1 MQNPKTIFSLICTFV
16 FLCSLSL
23 NAQVDSLQGK
33 SYEELITLFEATMHT
48 NATSAEIYAQEAY
61 QKANILKDQ
70 KKIGTALYA
79 IAASKY
85 YLGKYEETLQYT
97 DKSLQI
103 AKAIENNK
111 LLFDNYTLEGNAYSN
126 LKEEFKALDQYL
138 LAKKY
143 ADLLQEP
150 INIITVSVNIAYL
163 KKLHYDHQEALEIL
177 KENLIQVEK
186 IPENHP
192 RKQLYERILLMN
204 IADTYL
210 RINNPIEAA
219 RYNDIAMNSCEN
231 DELNTACVVI
241 LMNDAIIKYQKQE
254 YDKAIEISTEV
265 KNSFLTLKSENMT
278 VTPYF
283 YLGKSFYKK
292 KQYKKAIENLE
303 KAIQLSIDKDVAF
316 TDQKEAHKI
325 LYQAYTELGN
335 TEKAKENFNHY
346 STLDVKNDSINMQL
360 NNTIHKKYDIVPL
373 QDEVAL
379 LDSTNQKQRKLT
391 KYLYISLAFLV
402 VFLVGFFIWFKR
414 KQGQNKLRFQKLL
427 VKIDALEQQKKETNS
442 QEEVSKEHTNP
453 VTDENVLQILKGLE
467 AFEEKEWYLRQDC
480 TLSYVAKKLK
490 TNTSYLSNVINT
502 YKEKPFR
509 SYLSELRINAAL
521 IKLKNDDKL
530 RSYTIKA
537 IANEFGFKR
546 SETFSR
552 VFKAHTEMYPSDY
565 IKSLENQKNK

>member
-1 MQNPKTIFSLICTFV
+1 MQNSKTIFSLICVFV
-16 FLCSLSL
+16 LLYSLSL

-48 NATSAEIYAQEAY
+48 NATSAEIYAKEAY
-61 QKANILKDQ
+61 QKANILKDP
-70 KKIGTALYA
+70 KKIGTALYS

-97 DKSLQI
+97 DKSLRI

-192 RKQLYERILLMN
+192 RKLLYERILLMN

-210 RINNPIEAA
+210 RINNPTEAA

-231 DELNTACVVI
+231 DKLNTACVVI

-265 KNSFLTLKSENMT
+265 KNSFLMLKSENMA

-292 KQYKKAIENLE
+292 KEYEKAIENIE

-346 STLDVKNDSINMQL
+346 STLDVKNDSINVQL

-379 LDSTNQKQRKLT
+379 LDSNNQKQRKLT

-402 VFLVGFFIWFKR
+402 VFLVGFFMWFKR
-414 KQGQNKLRFQKLL
+414 KQGQNKLRFQRLL
-427 VKIDALEQQKKETNS
+427 VKIDALEQQKKESVTP
-442 QEEVSKEHTNP
+442 EVTSKENTNP

-467 AFEEKEWYLRQDC
+467 AFEEKELYLRQDC